1 MVELWMNTND
11 AHAHVLSYRKT
22 VIKFLDNHMIRNL
35 GGLAQLVERVLSMHE
50 VVSSILTFSIFCAAL
65 VQD

>member
-11 AHAHVLSYRKT
+11 AHAHVLSYRKP
-22 VIKFLDNHMIRNL
+22 VIKLRDNRKERNL
-35 GGLAQLVERVLSMHE
+35 GGLAQLVERVLRMHE
-50 VVSSILTFSIFCAAL
+50 VVSSILTFSIFFAAL